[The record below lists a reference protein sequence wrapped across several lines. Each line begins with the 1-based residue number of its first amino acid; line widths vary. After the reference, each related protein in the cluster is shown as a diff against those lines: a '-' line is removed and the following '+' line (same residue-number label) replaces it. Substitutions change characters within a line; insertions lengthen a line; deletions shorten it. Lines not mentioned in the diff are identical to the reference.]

1 MPNERS
7 TTGGLGWPALL
18 ALCLSA
24 HGLVAPRPLASQ
36 VPETETQSGREEGGD
51 DGLEV
56 GDVVVTGTRT
66 ETPLADS
73 PARLDVITRADID
86 RSGAR
91 DVGELLEEQ
100 IGVVVTRSF
109 RGDSIQLGGLDPEYT
124 LILVDGDRAPGRIGG
139 GIDLGRFTI
148 ENVERIEILRGPGSA
163 LYGSDAIGGVVNILT
178 RRGTRPLELEASVQG
193 GLSESGSGVAGMLD
207 VGAMGAMREGPLS
220 LRATGGYHVSEAFR
234 RGDAFT
240 TSGSARD
247 QWELG
252 ARGSLEIDDVTIDAR
267 ADYVVRRLAGVD
279 ENATGAVFDRVQLGE
294 QLQTALG
301 PCATT
306 HTAARASP
314 RARATRS
321 SASSS

>member
-100 IGVVVTRSF
+100 IGVVGVTRSF

-178 RRGTRPLELEASVQG
+178 RRGHAPARAR
-193 GLSESGSGVAGMLD
+193 GLRAGRAERVRSGVAGMLD
-207 VGAMGAMREGPLS
+207 VGRDGGRCERARSRCARRAATTCPRPSAVAMRSP
-220 LRATGGYHVSEAFR
+220 R
-234 RGDAFT
+234 R
-240 TSGSARD
+240 
-247 QWELG
+247 
-252 ARGSLEIDDVTIDAR
+252 
-267 ADYVVRRLAGVD
+267 
-279 ENATGAVFDRVQLGE
+279 
-294 QLQTALG
+294 
-301 PCATT
+301 
-306 HTAARASP
+306 AARA
-314 RARATRS
+314 
-321 SASSS
+321 

>member
-1 MPNERS
+1 MPIERS
-7 TTGGLGWPALL
+7 TTRGLGWPALL
-18 ALCLSA
+18 ALALSA

-163 LYGSDAIGGVVNILT
+163 LYGSDAIGGVVNSLT

-193 GLSESGSGVAGMLD
+193 GLSESGSGVAGRLD
-207 VGAMGAMREGPLS
+207 VGAMANPKE
-220 LRATGGYHVSEAFR
+220 
-234 RGDAFT
+234 
-240 TSGSARD
+240 
-247 QWELG
+247 
-252 ARGSLEIDDVTIDAR
+252 
-267 ADYVVRRLAGVD
+267 LAGTIPGQ
-279 ENATGAVFDRVQLGE
+279 APSRFK
-294 QLQTALG
+294 
-301 PCATT
+301 
-306 HTAARASP
+306 
-314 RARATRS
+314 
-321 SASSS
+321 